1 MNIKVLSATVILS
14 RGTDTVLVEIDLPCS
29 FVKAAMPSQPRAS
42 FKLDATYDTGVEYCK
57 KYLGVTP
64 RVIDTR

>member
-14 RGTDTVLVEIDLPCS
+14 GGTDTILVEVDLPCS
-29 FVKAAMPSQPRAS
+29 FVKEAVPSQPRAS
-42 FKLDATYDTGVEYCK
+42 FRLDATYDTGVEYCK

-64 RVIDTR
+64 QVIDTR